1 MVATLEL
8 DRRQPGP
15 TAQDSWPA
23 DGDSESFVRSLYTDY
38 GRVLL
43 TNVSRLTGGDRYWAQ
58 DVVQETLLRAWRH
71 ADRLSPD
78 RGSGSLMP
86 WLSTVARHIV
96 CNDRRSR
103 GARPKEVNSASLAAV
118 TTPDET
124 ETVLRRVVIDEA
136 LAALTPPQ
144 RTVVV
149 ELYLHGRT
157 AQEVA
162 DLVGVPT
169 GTVKSRAHYAIQ
181 AMQRVLKRRGFT
193 P

>member
-1 MVATLEL
+1 M
-8 DRRQPGP
+8 
-15 TAQDSWPA
+15 
-23 DGDSESFVRSLYTDY
+23 
-38 GRVLL
+38 
-43 TNVSRLTGGDRYWAQ
+43 
-58 DVVQETLLRAWRH
+58 
-71 ADRLSPD
+71 
-78 RGSGSLMP
+78 
-86 WLSTVARHIV
+86 
-96 CNDRRSR
+96 
-103 GARPKEVNSASLAAV
+103 
-118 TTPDET
+118 
-124 ETVLRRVVIDEA
+124 LRRVVIDEA